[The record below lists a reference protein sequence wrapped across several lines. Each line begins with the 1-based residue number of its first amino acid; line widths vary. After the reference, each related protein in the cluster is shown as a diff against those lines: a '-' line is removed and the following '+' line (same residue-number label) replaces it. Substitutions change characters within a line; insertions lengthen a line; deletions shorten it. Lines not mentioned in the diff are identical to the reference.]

1 MYYFKQG
8 EVRQAKEFDLLS
20 YFLIYEPNNL
30 INISKGTY
38 CTREHDSLKISNGMW
53 YWFSRGIG
61 GRSALDYLIKVK
73 GIPFT
78 EAVGMI
84 LGRAA
89 EMPPVSHIQTN
100 SRALPEAQKQAGT
113 QVAQETLGKPDAVDD
128 PYAIYEPGSFG
139 KLGTD
144 GQLKK
149 EQKKELLLPKAVE
162 SRPERVI
169 AYLVDR
175 GIDRPLIEACIN
187 HKLLYE
193 SAEYHNAVFVGY
205 DREGVA
211 RYAAIRGTMGSYK
224 GEATGSDKR
233 FSFSLCLPRQPPT
246 VHVFE
251 SAIDLLS
258 YATLEHRAG
267 RDWRGDALL
276 SLAGVFKQK
285 REKVVPVALA
295 QFLSDHPSVKTVCLH
310 LDNDEIGRSAAKGII
325 EGLSDQPY
333 EVINQPPSRGKDVND
348 QLLWELNF
356 LEQRPRRRLLLP
368 GLPGLHLPE
377 RPGRTG
383 EARLDHRRVS
393 QFSEKARHAAH
404 PLPRPASLLRQP
416 ALRQRRRPE
425 GHPGLAR
432 SQRHRHHQQHLH
444 PPQLQLQG
452 ELRPGHPGLSSG
464 RGMRLVRLPMRK
476 MTSMTSESPPAQAGQ
491 SFREFG
497 FPEDRP
503 AEVRLAEVRLASA
516 DAAENG
522 LRFP

>member
-1 MYYFKQG
+1 MCYYT
-8 EVRQAKEFDLLS
+8 KEAVQTTRKTDLLT
-20 YFLIYEPNNL
+20 FLQQSNPNELQHVSGNV
-30 INISKGTY
+30 Y
-38 CTREHDSLKISNGMW
+38 CTREHDSLKISNGKW

-89 EMPPVSHIQTN
+89 EMPPVSHIRAN
-100 SRALPEAQKQAGT
+100 SQDQA
-113 QVAQETLGKPDAVDD
+113 ETLDNAGDLDKAEVND
-128 PYAIYEPGSFG
+128 
-139 KLGTD
+139 
-144 GQLKK
+144 QLKK
-149 EQKKELLLPKAVE
+149 GQKKELLLPKAVE
-162 SRPERVI
+162 GRPDRVI

-193 SAEYHNAVFVGY
+193 SEKYHNAVFVGY
-205 DREGVA
+205 DQEGVA
-211 RYAAIRGTMGSYK
+211 RYAAIRGTKGSYK

-295 QFLSDHPSVKTVCLH
+295 QFLADHPSVKTVCLH

-356 LEQRPRRRLLLP
+356 IR
-368 GLPGLHLPE
+368 
-377 RPGRTG
+377 
-383 EARLDHRRVS
+383 
-393 QFSEKARHAAH
+393 
-404 PLPRPASLLRQP
+404 
-416 ALRQRRRPE
+416 
-425 GHPGLAR
+425 
-432 SQRHRHHQQHLH
+432 
-444 PPQLQLQG
+444 
-452 ELRPGHPGLSSG
+452 
-464 RGMRLVRLPMRK
+464 
-476 MTSMTSESPPAQAGQ
+476 
-491 SFREFG
+491 REF
-497 FPEDRP
+497 ER
-503 AEVRLAEVRLASA
+503 
-516 DAAENG
+516 
-522 LRFP
+522 